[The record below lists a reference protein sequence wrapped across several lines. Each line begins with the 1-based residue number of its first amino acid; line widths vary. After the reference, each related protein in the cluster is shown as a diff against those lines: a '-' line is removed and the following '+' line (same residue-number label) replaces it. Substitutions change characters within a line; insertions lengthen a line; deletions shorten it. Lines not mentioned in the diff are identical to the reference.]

1 MPSESAGPLTIPDS
15 LTRALHAL
23 AAAAGTNDFVP
34 LSVAAMVLAGRL
46 SRPGATRR
54 VRLVQGPREALS
66 PGRVDPAESFRAAL
80 DWIGE
85 LRVAP
90 TPGEAAD
97 RQVDATIIVSDDG
110 RRVYAECGGEA
121 ADAPTALCWARTYV
135 RLLSGLADAPD
146 APMTASP
153 LLDTAERARILYG
166 LNPSRRPEIRHRTL
180 AGPFEEQVARTPDAV
195 ALLDEQGTRLTYRE
209 LDIRADRLARALL
222 ERGAGPGTRVG
233 ILLPRGIPLVVA
245 IHAVV
250 RTGAAYVP
258 LDADLPDAQLAYR
271 LADAAPGHVLA
282 GDTSRDRIGP
292 GPWQIVDVTAEPIG
306 TGDRAVEFPSTAG
319 GLLHI
324 LYTSGTTGRPKG
336 VAYPVAGALAHL
348 AWMQS
353 RYPFAAGDCAVF
365 KTSPG
370 FDVSIWEIFWPLYHG
385 ACLVICAPDGHR
397 DPRHLARLVESH
409 PVSAIFLPPTV
420 MAPFLEQV
428 TAARAGRLRWAL
440 CGGEPIT
447 ARIRDTFHTRLPGA
461 TLVNCYGPTEAGNV
475 TDMPLPAERD
485 APVPLG
491 RPAANFRLAILDEA
505 LEPVPVGLTGEAY
518 IAGDIGLAHG
528 YWRAPAAT
536 AERFVADPHGSP
548 GARMYRT
555 GDLCRYRDDGVAEHL
570 GRIDRQIKIGG
581 RRVEPGEI
589 ESVLVAHPAIA
600 DCAVLVHGDPI
611 RLYAFV
617 VPAAEVPGD
626 LDPAAIGDHAAQR
639 LPAHMRPARIVPVPR
654 IPATVN
660 GKVDR
665 AALLAALPAPGDD
678 REIVPPA
685 DELEAALVDIY
696 RRVLD
701 TDPVSVLD
709 SFARLGGQSVLAFR
723 LLDECLA
730 TLREKPD
737 ATEVLTGT
745 IREVAASI
753 RTRR

>member
-15 LTRALHAL
+15 LTRTLHAL

-46 SRPGATRR
+46 ARR
-54 VRLVQGPREALS
+54 VRFVRGPREALS

-90 TPGEAAD
+90 SPEAAAD
-97 RQVDATIIVSDDG
+97 RQVDATIIVSGDG
-110 RRVYAECGGEA
+110 RRVYAECAGDA
-121 ADAPTALCWARTYV
+121 ADAPTALCWARSYV
-135 RLLSGLADAPD
+135 SLLHGLAGAPD
-146 APMTASP
+146 APMTAAP
-153 LLDTAERARILYG
+153 LLDTAERDRILYG
-166 LNPSRRPEIRHRTL
+166 LNPGRRPEIRHRGL

-195 ALLDEQGTRLTYRE
+195 ALLDEQDTRVTYRE
-209 LDIRADRLARALL
+209 LNIRAGRLARALL

-233 ILLPRGIPLVVA
+233 ICLPRGIPLVVA

-282 GDTSRDRIGP
+282 DETSRDRLGA
-292 GPWQIVDVTAEPIG
+292 GPWQFVDVAAEPAEPG
-306 TGDRAVEFPSTAG
+306 GRAVEFPATAD

-348 AWMQS
+348 EWMQS

-370 FDVSIWEIFWPLYHG
+370 FDVSIWELFWPLYHG
-385 ACLVICAPDGHR
+385 ACLVICAPGGHR
-397 DPRHLARLVESH
+397 DPRHLARLVERH

-428 TAARAGRLRWAL
+428 TAERAGRLRWAL
-440 CGGEPIT
+440 CGGEPVT
-447 ARIRDTFHTRLPGA
+447 ARIRDTFHTRLPA
-461 TLVNCYGPTEAGNV
+461 AALVNCYGPTEAGNV
-475 TDMPLPAERD
+475 TDMPLPAQSG

-491 RPAANFRLAILDEA
+491 RPAANFRLAVLDET
-505 LEPVPVGLTGEAY
+505 LEPVPVGLAGEAY
-518 IAGDIGLAHG
+518 VAADIGLAHG

-555 GDLCRYRDDGVAEHL
+555 GDLCRYRDDGVLDHL
-570 GRIDRQIKIGG
+570 GRIDRQVKIGG
-581 RRVEPGEI
+581 LRVEPGEI

-600 DCAVLVHGDPI
+600 DCAVLVHGDPA

-617 VPAAEVPGD
+617 VPAGGSPDEV
-626 LDPAAIGDHAAQR
+626 DPAAIGDHAAR
-639 LPAHMRPARIVPVPR
+639 LLPAHLRPARIVPVPG

-665 AALLAALPAPGDD
+665 SALLATLPSSDD

-701 TDPVSVLD
+701 TGPVSVLD